1 MCSETSALGVSDEI
15 LEEVESEW
23 KNEKKSPYFIKQRVL
38 FPDDN
43 RYFNFIKKVFRHE
56 LRKSGFKRI
65 TVSWVTKSSLLEDSE
80 EKNIIKIN
88 PEYSLKTNS
97 TVWVL
102 NSYMEHDKNEELQPI
117 YYYYV
122 DNVLVQKKDYLKEHF
137 VIGWEIIGEEDP
149 ILDMECIFIIN
160 NILNQIGLKDT
171 FKIRVN
177 SLWLPKEKIKYF
189 DALRDYYLDKKHLL
203 TEETLKNLEENNF
216 EVLNAKS
223 EDEEIL
229 LGQAPKMKKFLKKHS
244 KLHLAKF
251 EEYMEMVGLEYEW
264 DDNYVWTKSYYT
276 NTVWEIVEKETNIV
290 LARWWRYDTLSTT
303 INKELRKEIP
313 ATGFSVKVA
322 RLIKALRN
330 KNIVLQ
336 NKDKLDLYIVQL
348 WDEAKK
354 QVFPLVQEARKL
366 WINVLA
372 SLWTPSMKE
381 QMLKAQRSGAEH
393 VIIVWIMEA
402 RNGRWQV
409 RNLAKWTQ
417 EEVKKEDLLDYIIEK
432 IGKKNLDFYN
442 PMDDLVKIEKKE
454 IEE

>member
-1 MCSETSALGVSDEI
+1 MSEENLEQEI
-15 LEEVESEW
+15 QELEE
-23 KNEKKSPYFIKQRVL
+23 KSPHFIKQRVL
-38 FPDDN
+38 FPEDN
-43 RYFNFIKKVFRHE
+43 RYFAFLKKVFKHQF
-56 LRKSGFKRI
+56 RKSGFKRI
-65 TVSWVTKSSLLEDSE
+65 TVSGITETELLKKSS
-80 EKNIIKIN
+80 EKNIIELN

-102 NSYMEHDKNEELQPI
+102 NSYMRHEKNEELQPV

-122 DNVLVQKKDYLKEHF
+122 DNVLVEKKDYLKEHF
-137 VIGWEIIGEEDP
+137 IIWGEIIGEEDP

-160 NILNQIGLKDT
+160 NILNEIGLKDT
-171 FKIRVN
+171 FSIRVN
-177 SLWLPKEKIKYF
+177 SLWLKKEQVKYF
-189 DALRDYYLDKKHLL
+189 EALRDYYSDKKHLL
-203 TEETLKNLEENNF
+203 TEETLKNLEEDNL

-251 EEYMEMVGLEYEW
+251 EEYMKMVGLDYEW
-264 DDNYVWTKSYYT
+264 DDNYFGTKSYYT
-276 NTVWEIVEKETNIV
+276 NTVWEIFEKGTNIV
-290 LARWWRYDTLSTT
+290 LARGWRYDTLSMALDD
-303 INKELRKEIP
+303 ELKKEIP

-330 KNIVLQ
+330 NNIILE
-336 NKDKLDLYIVQL
+336 NKDKLDLYVVQL

-354 QVFPLVQEARKL
+354 EVFPIVQQARKAG
-366 WINVLA
+366 INVLA

-381 QMLKAQRSGAEH
+381 QMLKAQRSWAEH
-393 VIIVWIMEA
+393 IVIVGIMEA

-417 EEVKKEDLLDYIIEK
+417 EEVKKEELLDYIIEK
-432 IGKKNLDFYN
+432 VGRKNLDFYS
-442 PMDDLVKIEKKE
+442 PMEDLL
-454 IEE
+454 IEEMVED

>member
-1 MCSETSALGVSDEI
+1 MSEEI
-15 LEEVESEW
+15 LEGAELEW
-23 KNEKKSPYFIKQRVL
+23 EIEEKSPHFIKQRIL
-38 FPDDN
+38 FPADN
-43 RYFNFIKKVFRHE
+43 RYFAFLKKVFRHQF
-56 LRKSGFKRI
+56 RKSGFKRI
-65 TVSWVTKSSLLEDSE
+65 TVSGVTKTKILKDSW
-80 EKNIIKIN
+80 EKNIIEIN

-122 DNVLVQKKDYLKEHF
+122 DNILVQKKDYLKEHF
-137 VIGWEIIGEEDP
+137 VIWWEIIWEEDP
-149 ILDMECIFIIN
+149 ILDMECIFIVN
-160 NILNQIGLKDT
+160 NILNEIGLVNT

-177 SLWLPKEKIKYF
+177 SLWLPKEQVKYF
-189 DALRDYYLDKKHLL
+189 DALRDYYSDKKHLL
-203 TEETLKNLEENNF
+203 TEETLNNLENNSF
-216 EVLNAKS
+216 EVLNSKS

-251 EEYMEMVGLEYEW
+251 EEYMEMVWLDFEW
-264 DDNYVWTKSYYT
+264 DDTFIWDKSYYT
-276 NTVWEIVEKETNIV
+276 NTVWEIVEKDSDIV
-290 LARWWRYDTLSTT
+290 LATWGRYDTLSMTL
-303 INKELRKEIP
+303 NEELRKEIP

-330 KNIVLQ
+330 KNVVLQ

-354 QVFPLVQEARKL
+354 QVFPIVQQARKAG
-366 WINVLA
+366 INVLA
-372 SLWTPSMKE
+372 SLWTPSIKE
-381 QMLKAQRSGAEH
+381 QMLKAQRSWAEH
-393 VIIVWIMEA
+393 VVIVWIMEA

-409 RNLAKWTQ
+409 RNLPKWTQ

-432 IGKKNLDFYN
+432 VGKKNLDFYS
-442 PMDDLVKIEKKE
+442 PMEDLVSVIPVKE
-454 IEE
+454 D